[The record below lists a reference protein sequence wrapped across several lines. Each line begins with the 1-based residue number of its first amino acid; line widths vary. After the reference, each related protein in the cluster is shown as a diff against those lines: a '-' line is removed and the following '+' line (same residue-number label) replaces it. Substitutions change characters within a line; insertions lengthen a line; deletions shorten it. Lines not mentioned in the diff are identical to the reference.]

1 MRFPSRLLG
10 APLVYTAL
18 LWAGFYVLIV
28 LITVGVTMFGTL
40 DISVWEAAT
49 QLPRWLVLFIGVSLM
64 REFLPLYIAHGQT
77 RRQFGAQA
85 AVTVTLYAPA
95 FSALITLGYLLEA
108 LLYNLLD
115 RPQTL
120 MNTHLFSSPTQ
131 VPLIFAE
138 YLVQGLAWVVAGALM
153 GAAFYRWQAGGLL
166 SLPFGV
172 ALVVLGESAI
182 GGNLRLPFFT
192 SALGFDLTPSV
203 TTALGAGLACLLLG
217 LAMTW
222 PLIRDVPLRNRVA

>member
-10 APLVYTAL
+10 APLIYTAL
-18 LWAGFYVLIV
+18 MWAGFYVLVV
-28 LITVGVTMFGTL
+28 LITVGVAMFGTL
-40 DISVWEAAT
+40 RISTWEAAT
-49 QLPRWLVLFIGVSLM
+49 QIPRWLVLFIGVSLM

-85 AVTVTLYAPA
+85 AVTVVLYAPA

-120 MNTHLFSSPTQ
+120 MSTHLFSSPTQ
-131 VPLIFAE
+131 VPLIFTE
-138 YLVQGLAWVVAGALM
+138 HLVQGLAWMVAGALM

-182 GGNLRLPFFT
+182 GGNLRLPFF
-192 SALGFDLTPSV
+192 SSELGFDLTPGV
-203 TTALGAGLACLLLG
+203 TTALVAGLGCLLLG

-222 PLIRDVPLRNRVA
+222 PLIRDVPLRNRVS

>member
-1 MRFPSRLLG
+1 MRFPTRLLG
-10 APLVYTAL
+10 APLIYTAL
-18 LWAGFYVLIV
+18 LWAGFYVLVV
-28 LITVGVTMFGTL
+28 LLTVGVAMFGTL
-40 DISVWEAAT
+40 RISTWEVAT
-49 QLPRWLVLFIGVSLM
+49 QIPRWLALFLGVSLM

-85 AVTVTLYAPA
+85 AVTVVLYAPA

-120 MNTHLFSSPTQ
+120 MNAHLFSSPTQ
-131 VPLIFAE
+131 VPLIFTE
-138 YLVQGLAWVVAGALM
+138 YLVQGLAWMVAGALM
-153 GAAFYRWQAGGLL
+153 GAAFYRWQAGGML

-182 GGNLRLPFFT
+182 GGNLRLPFFSST
-192 SALGFDLTPSV
+192 LGLPLTPGV
-203 TTALGAGLACLLLG
+203 ATALAAGLGCLLLG

-222 PLIRDVPLRNRVA
+222 PLIRDVPLRNRIS

>member
-10 APLVYTAL
+10 GPLVYTAL
-18 LWAGFYVLIV
+18 MWAGFYALVTLV
-28 LITVGVTMFGTL
+28 TLGVALFGTL
-40 DISVWEAAT
+40 RISGWEVAT
-49 QLPRWLVLFIGVSLM
+49 QIPRWLALFVGVSLM
-64 REFLPLYIAHGQT
+64 REFLPLCIAHGQT

-85 AVTVTLYAPA
+85 AVTVVLYAPG

-108 LLYNLLD
+108 LLYTLLD

-120 MNTHLFSSPTQ
+120 TGAHLFSSPTQ
-131 VPLIFAE
+131 VPLVFTE
-138 YLVQGLAWVVAGALM
+138 HFVQGLAWIVAGAFM
-153 GAAFYRWQAGGLL
+153 GAAFYRWQAGGML

-182 GGNLRLPFFT
+182 GGNLRLPFLR
-192 SALGFDLTPSV
+192 SALDFGLAPGV
-203 TTALGAGLACLLLG
+203 LTALGAALGCLLLG

-222 PLIRDVPLRNRVA
+222 PIIRDVPLRNRVS